1 MKFAEGSDCSDRCQV
16 PELHDRRAP
25 RAAAVKNAGAREGQ
39 LAQYASRHKI
49 RPCRESL
56 NPPYP
61 PLLPPRSQSAC
72 TTSLRHFTL
81 PGFFR
86 VQDSTAGGAAPNQH
100 YKISRALDGI
110 RNNTRNQVDAP
121 PLVNFA
127 FSIELYIKLLRF
139 LVDGELMQGHNLHDL
154 FNELDKAAP
163 KVGATAI
170 RQHRYARGDR
180 DKFIE
185 YLNDTKSI
193 FEDWRYAYE
202 NELLIAVPDN
212 VHALADAF
220 RAAMR
225 ELHPNQHST
234 FEDKSP

>member
-1 MKFAEGSDCSDRCQV
+1 M
-16 PELHDRRAP
+16 P
-25 RAAAVKNAGAREGQ
+25 RKP
-39 LAQYASRHKI
+39 K
-49 RPCRESL
+49 
-56 NPPYP
+56 P
-61 PLLPPRSQSAC
+61 PLPSAVAAEIPKRLHNLAEAFYFAGIL
-72 TTSLRHFTL
+72 SSA
-81 PGFFR
+81 GFY
-86 VQDSTAGGAAPNQH
+86 AGGAAPNQH
-100 YKISRALDGI
+100 NKISRALDGI

-139 LVDGELMQGHNLHDL
+139 LVDGELMQGHNLRDL
-154 FNELDKAAP
+154 FIELDKTAP
-163 KVGATAI
+163 EVGTTAI

-180 DKFIE
+180 EKFIE

-202 NELLIAVPDN
+202 NEFLIAVPDN

-234 FEDKSP
+234 FEHKSP